1 MKKKTKK
8 EQIQALI
15 DAGYSYEQVVSE
27 NIAKESYVKS
37 LFTQNGK
44 AYEQKTEEEPEE
56 EEPADKVED
65 ASAEVVDTVPDIS
78 EEEPVEQV
86 MTVGEE
92 VIEGVTEE
100 DIVEVAVEDI
110 PEDAEIKE
118 EPLAI
123 TLPGAVHEV
132 KIEGVFTIDEP
143 EEEDEPEEADEP
155 EAYEPEAEEPEAE
168 EDPLAPLYKNCFDC
182 LERIE
187 LNIMPHMTRARC
199 TAYVNL
205 AKQVLVTKDL
215 KGERLQALNARYNYI
230 IPRPAGRSASVKVL
244 ALHREMTKLFR
255 TYYKKQGGRLCPLD
269 NFQKPQLS

>member
-1 MKKKTKK
+1 MKKQTKK
-8 EQIQALI
+8 EIIQSLI
-15 DAGYSYEQVVSE
+15 NAGASFDEIVAQEV
-27 NIAKESYVKS
+27 AKESYVKTM
-37 LFTQNGK
+37 FTQNGLS
-44 AYEQKTEEEPEE
+44 YEEKTEEEK
-56 EEPADKVED
+56 PADKVEVD
-65 ASAEVVDTVPDIS
+65 SAEVVDTVPDVS

-118 EPLAI
+118 EPLVI
-123 TLPGAVHEV
+123 
-132 KIEGVFTIDEP
+132 
-143 EEEDEPEEADEP
+143 
-155 EAYEPEAEEPEAE
+155 EEPEVE
-168 EDPLAPLYKNCFDC
+168 DDPLAPFYKNCFDC

-199 TAYVNL
+199 KAYVDL

-255 TYYKKQGGRLCPLD
+255 TYYKK
-269 NFQKPQLS
+269 